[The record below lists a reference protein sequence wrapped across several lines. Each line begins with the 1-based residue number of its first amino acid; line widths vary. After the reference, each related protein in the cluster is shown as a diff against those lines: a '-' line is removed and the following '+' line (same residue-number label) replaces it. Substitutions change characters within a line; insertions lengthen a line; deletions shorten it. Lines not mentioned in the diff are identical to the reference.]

1 MGRTDDQ
8 YVAFLAQKREKY
20 RMEKEAKAAAE
31 EAAKLKTAKRSL
43 AAFNRR
49 NPHRKKVLSDYYV
62 APMVSS
68 CFVFCFCWIAPRSDG
83 DMRRIARHLCFCQ
96 ERQQVF
102 ASSSIDSPISL
113 LYQRSTRYSTV
124 ANAFLLLSFSLLYRQ
139 W

>member
-68 CFVFCFCWIAPRSDG
+68 CFVFCFC
-83 DMRRIARHLCFCQ
+83 
-96 ERQQVF
+96 
-102 ASSSIDSPISL
+102 
-113 LYQRSTRYSTV
+113 
-124 ANAFLLLSFSLLYRQ
+124 
-139 W
+139 